1 MPDLILSAEQKTA
14 LTQKSIQNIEIL
26 QMGIQELEN
35 YINTLTLENPVI
47 TQDSP
52 APASTE
58 DSIILPV
65 NTEDFS
71 PHVSKKEAS
80 YSSDFFGN
88 VLQNIPADTQESLAD
103 AG

>member
-52 APASTE
+52 APDSTE
-58 DSIILPV
+58 GSIILPV

-71 PHVSKKEAS
+71 DELLECSRLIYQAEEKMEHMNSALEP
-80 YSSDFFGN
+80 
-88 VLQNIPADTQESLAD
+88 
-103 AG
+103 